1 VILDVAHNAAAVQTL
16 TDELKKNK
24 QPTIAIFSALQD
36 KDIKSMIDIV
46 TPLID
51 EW

>member
-1 VILDVAHNAAAVQTL
+1 VQTL

-36 KDIKSMIDIV
+36 KNRFILNGFDLEASR
-46 TPLID
+46 
-51 EW
+51 

>member
-1 VILDVAHNAAAVQTL
+1 VQTL
-16 TDELKKNK
+16 TDGLKKNK

-46 TPLID
+46 RT
-51 EW
+51 